1 MLLNAVPIQLKKLK
15 DFVEDSVRKIGKI

>member
-15 DFVEDSVRKIGKI
+15 DFVEDSVRKIGEI